1 MIAISKIIT
10 IRERLSLPYDKSIKA
25 FLDSLLNVE
34 TNGKCLMSTI
44 ENRLGPSSLLT
55 VMRCGS
61 SQSFIIEFKGGLYG
75 AGELG
80 LTGGFY
86 LSG

>member
-10 IRERLSLPYDKSIKA
+10 IRERLGLPSDKSIKA
-25 FLDSLLNVE
+25 FIDSLLNVD

-61 SQSFIIEFKGGLYG
+61 YQSFTHRVRGSLWVLISLD
-75 AGELG
+75 
-80 LTGGFY
+80 
-86 LSG
+86 